1 MGFKKSI
8 FTLNTFVNI
17 KILLNNIPYIIFI
30 FLSTPIKMLI
40 TPRLI
45 TFALLIFHSQG
56 SLQIKAFACD
66 AMTKNAAAITCKNE
80 NKSSIVKFFFFS
92 SQ

>member
-8 FTLNTFVNI
+8 FTWNTFVNI

-45 TFALLIFHSQG
+45 TFALLISHSQA

-66 AMTKNAAAITCKNE
+66 AMTKNAAAITRNGCKNVE
-80 NKSSIVKFFFFS
+80 CHMLPNLL
-92 SQ
+92 

>member
-8 FTLNTFVNI
+8 FTLNTFVNVT
-17 KILLNNIPYIIFI
+17 ILLNNIPYIIFI
-30 FLSTPIKMLI
+30 FLSTPIKLLI

-45 TFALLIFHSQG
+45 TFALHIFHSQA

-66 AMTKNAAAITCKNE
+66 AMTKNAAAITRNG
-80 NKSSIVKFFFFS
+80 IARM
-92 SQ
+92 